1 MRGNGESAGVWPRG
15 LALYAGPLSAEVRA
29 FRAIQVEAE
38 SVWRFQNQD
47 AAGAGVCYEGVD
59 DGLILEACVRHI
71 DDLVFAEVTDCW
83 QSLIAEKAEPRPR
96 PRPQHREQGFVF
108 GAVAA
113 VAPAEAAKAREVR
126 KQDCRVWLRET
137 QFAHGA
143 EMTDAVDDFM
153 EALGCA
159 IAVGHG
165 FAKPIAEP

>member
-1 MRGNGESAGVWPRG
+1 MRGNGESTGVWPRG

-83 QSLIAEKAEPRPR
+83 QSLTRLRKRTTTRPA
-96 PRPQHREQGFVF
+96 PSPHRD
-108 GAVAA
+108 
-113 VAPAEAAKAREVR
+113 RDSYSVR
-126 KQDCRVWLRET
+126 RRRR
-137 QFAHGA
+137 AS
-143 EMTDAVDDFM
+143 
-153 EALGCA
+153 
-159 IAVGHG
+159 
-165 FAKPIAEP
+165 